1 MSIFKM
7 TSNQYFA
14 NISFQILPNNKKID
28 IFKIYTK
35 NAVEKCSRW
44 KPSNSKSKSGNRFV
58 GHPVFHYIQYNIH
71 SLDITKKEE
80 VRRGKEACGKPNN
93 DDDEEVECG
102 IVKEIQKQ

>member
-1 MSIFKM
+1 M
-7 TSNQYFA
+7 
-14 NISFQILPNNKKID
+14 FQISLNNKKID

-71 SLDITKKEE
+71 SVDITKKEE

-102 IVKEIQKQ
+102 IVKEIQK